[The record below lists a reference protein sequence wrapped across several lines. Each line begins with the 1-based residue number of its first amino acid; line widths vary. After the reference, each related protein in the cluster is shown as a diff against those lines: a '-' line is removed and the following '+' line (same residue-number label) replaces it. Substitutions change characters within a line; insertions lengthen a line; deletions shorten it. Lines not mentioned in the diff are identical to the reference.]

1 MKKIILINILLLL
14 YGTFLPAQE
23 IKQNVEERLQAF
35 FKEYTTNTVNIG
47 TCKLDSF
54 RIDFR
59 EKRLLIYTN
68 ERFAYQPLRPAT
80 VDAIYRHLDR

>member
-1 MKKIILINILLLL
+1 MKKIILISILLLL

-59 EKRLLIYTN
+59 KKRLLIYTN
-68 ERFAYQPLRPAT
+68 VLAHGWRHST
-80 VDAIYRHLDR
+80 VWAGIVMVNG

>member
-59 EKRLLIYTN
+59 KKGCSSIQTN
-68 ERFAYQPLRPAT
+68 ALPTSLYDQQQ
-80 VDAIYRHLDR
+80 